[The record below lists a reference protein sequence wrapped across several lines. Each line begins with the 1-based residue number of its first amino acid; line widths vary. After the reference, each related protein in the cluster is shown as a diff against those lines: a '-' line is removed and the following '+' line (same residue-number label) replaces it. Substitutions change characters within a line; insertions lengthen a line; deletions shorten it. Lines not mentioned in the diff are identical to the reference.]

1 MTATRPRRRGKR
13 AFLALFAAAAS
24 VLAVAHAEDSPDL
37 GWRLTVIPSFE
48 RPALHE
54 NIPGSHTAILA
65 TARPGELGLL
75 EYATTR
81 GAWRWARDRAR
92 DHGNDWLD
100 RAEITIR
107 RGKKRVVERILI
119 TGDNPLLPALAVTP
133 AFYDRFEPLLGA
145 GFHVIIPDRNT
156 LALYP
161 RLAGEIP
168 PQEAATLLEINHLA
182 TYPVSREVFRAT
194 RGGLQTG
201 GILTE
206 E

>member
-13 AFLALFAAAAS
+13 AFLLLLA
-24 VLAVAHAEDSPDL
+24 AVALVRAEGSPDP

-54 NIPGSHTAILA
+54 KIPGSNTAILA
-65 TARPGELGLL
+65 VARPGELGLL

-100 RAEITIR
+100 RADIR
-107 RGKKRVVERILI
+107 ISRADNRVVERILI
-119 TGDNPLLPALAVTP
+119 TGDHPLLPALAVTP
-133 AFYDRFEPLLGA
+133 ALYDRFEPLLGA

-156 LALYP
+156 IALYP
-161 RLAGEIP
+161 RVGGLIP
-168 PQEAATLLEINHLA
+168 TREAAALLEMHRFA
-182 TYPVSREVFRAT
+182 SQPVSREVFRAT
-194 RGGLQTG
+194 RGGLVAD
-201 GILTE
+201 GILE

>member
-13 AFLALFAAAAS
+13 AFLLLMAG
-24 VLAVAHAEDSPDL
+24 LAMARAEESPDP

-54 NIPGSHTAILA
+54 SIPGSSTAILA
-65 TARPGELGLL
+65 VARPGELDLL

-81 GAWRWARDRAR
+81 GAWRWARERAR
-92 DHGNDWLD
+92 DHGNTWLD
-100 RAEITIR
+100 RAETRISR
-107 RGKKRVVERILI
+107 DKNRVVERIVI

-133 AFYDRFEPLLGA
+133 AFYDRFEPLLGP

-156 LALYP
+156 IVLYP

-168 PQEAATLLEINHLA
+168 PQEAANLLEIHRLA
-182 TYPVSREVFRAT
+182 TYPVSREVFRAN
-194 RGGLQTG
+194 RGSLQAG

>member
-13 AFLALFAAAAS
+13 AFLALLATSSLACVAAP
-24 VLAVAHAEDSPDL
+24 PDP
-37 GWRLTVIPSFE
+37 GWRLTVVPSFE
-48 RPALHE
+48 RPALRE
-54 NIPGSHTAILA
+54 DIPGSTTAVLA
-65 TARPGELGLL
+65 VARPAEFGLF

-81 GAWRWARDRAR
+81 GAWRWARDLAR
-92 DHGNDWLD
+92 ENGSTWLE
-100 RAEITIR
+100 ASNIQIR
-107 RGKKRVVERILI
+107 RDKNRVVERILI
-119 TGDNPLLPALAVTP
+119 TGRDPLLPALALAP

-156 LALYP
+156 IALYP
-161 RLAGEIP
+161 RVAGVIP
-168 PQEAATLLEINHLA
+168 PGEAAALLEMNRLA

-194 RGGLQTG
+194 RGGLKAG